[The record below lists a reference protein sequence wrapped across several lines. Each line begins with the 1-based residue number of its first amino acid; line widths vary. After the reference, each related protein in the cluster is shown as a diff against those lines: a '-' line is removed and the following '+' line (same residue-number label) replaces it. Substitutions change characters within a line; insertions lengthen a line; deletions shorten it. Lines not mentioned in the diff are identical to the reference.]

1 MLKKSFSSII
11 SLVLAVAICVTTCTS
26 AFAATSKQE
35 YISELILCSAS
46 SADEAKTKLAEQ
58 DYELLSTE
66 AVSNS
71 GMYIGYKS
79 TNDPDEAVTGISAM
93 NMEGKYSFSD
103 YEVLMDKMKENV
115 SATVEGLLP
124 MIAAYR
130 TNYNN
135 GSALAVTVHDVLNK
149 FYEDDSKTNM
159 GDYLLNC
166 DLKDTSALTKV
177 FMQGYSSFILD
188 IQQLLFIAGES
199 SGDQKWIE
207 KMGKSDV
214 DFLLDKYIDSYP
226 TPNKAYQAMA
236 AKYGDTADSIRTTWN
251 TFYENL
257 EKIKSEYFQ
266 DDSLKLNSDVVDK
279 KLDAA
284 EKAADTGITDDMTD
298 KEKAD
303 TILNEYETMAVTDNL
318 IDVSLID
325 YLDGIEYDGGTMLDF
340 FMRDESEV
348 DDSELYTL
356 AYFMGSSRSAQVN
369 NVGLQQVMSRAM
381 VDSDN
386 VDQTML
392 DDIVKSLSGFDQISI
407 YEGVDRSLFE
417 DGIALTSATNQKSM
431 ASASSWWDGLFS
443 RAFTNDAEYKW
454 YDLLALYVLPTVASG
469 LIWAGL
475 HIGTTLYDKPARAL
489 AAARAAFTQ
498 STYDEAG
505 NVITEVSRETLYNLR
520 NTPKTLGYAAYGK
533 GAVANGVGF
542 KIACAFKAA
551 FFVLTIALSVATL
564 VKVFVNIYTD
574 ESKTYTAIPSHIV
587 DTVSTDNG
595 DDYVA
600 YTAVQNTD
608 SKAGDLYNYKG
619 KGGWMVLYTTKD
631 NSVGAPLTTDVKIV
645 KGSTNAPLDYDNVTM
660 FGEEDALNLTSKDYT
675 AVNDSANGTY
685 MYVSRGDVSTTGSAF
700 SGGSLALAVGGGA
713 VAGLVIDALL
723 RGIKK
728 KRAKATN

>member
-1 MLKKSFSSII
+1 MLKKSFSAII

-103 YEVLMDKMKENV
+103 YEILMDKMKENV
-115 SATVEGLLP
+115 SATVEGLIP

-149 FYEDDSKTNM
+149 FYEDDSQTKM

-177 FMQGYSSFILD
+177 FMQGYSSFIVD

-207 KMGKSDV
+207 KMGNSDV

-226 TPNKAYQAMA
+226 TPNKAYQALA
-236 AKYGDTADSIRTTWN
+236 AKYGDTADSIRSTWN

-257 EKIKSEYFQ
+257 EKIKSQYFQ
-266 DDSLKLNSDVVDK
+266 DDSLKLNSDVVDE

-284 EKAADTGITDDMTD
+284 EKAAENEITDDMTD
-298 KEKAD
+298 KEKVDAF
-303 TILNEYETMAVTDNL
+303 LNESDAMAVTDNL

-356 AYFMGSSRSAQVN
+356 AYFMGNSRSAQVN

-381 VDSDN
+381 VDGDD

-392 DDIVKSLSGFDQISI
+392 DDIIKSLEAFEQVSI

-417 DGIALTSATNQKSM
+417 DGIALTSATNQKSS

-443 RAFTNDAEYKW
+443 RAFVNDADYKW

-475 HIGTTLYDKPARAL
+475 HIGTTLYDKPIRL
-489 AAARAAFTQ
+489 AEAARKSFAMGIEEGERIFT
-498 STYDEAG
+498 A
-505 NVITEVSRETLYNLR
+505 SRETLYELR

-542 KIACAFKAA
+542 KIACGLKAA
-551 FFVLTIALSVATL
+551 FFVLTIAFAVATL
-564 VKVFVNIYTD
+564 VKVFINIYTD
-574 ESKTYTAIPSHIV
+574 DSKTYTAVPSHIV

-595 DDYVA
+595 DDYVS

-631 NSVGAPLTTDVKIV
+631 KSVGAPLTTDVKIV
-645 KGSTNAPLDYDNVTM
+645 KGSTNAPLDYDNVSM
-660 FGEEDALNLTSKDYT
+660 FGETDALNLTSKDYT
-675 AVNDSANGTY
+675 SVDDTANGTY
-685 MYVSRGDVSTTGSAF
+685 MYVSRGDVSTTASAF
-700 SGGSLALAVGGGA
+700 SSGNLAIAVGGGA

-723 RGIKK
+723 RRFKK
-728 KRAKATN
+728 KKATATN

>member
-1 MLKKSFSSII
+1 MLKKSFSAII
-11 SLVLAVAICVTTCTS
+11 SLVLTVAICVTTCTS

-46 SADEAKTKLAEQ
+46 SADEAKKKLAEQ

-66 AVSNS
+66 SVSNS

-103 YEVLMDKMKENV
+103 YEILMDKMKENV
-115 SATVEGLLP
+115 SATVDGLVP

-130 TNYNN
+130 TNYNS

-166 DLKDTSALTKV
+166 DLKDTTALTKV
-177 FMQGYSSFILD
+177 FMQGYSSFIVD

-226 TPNKAYQAMA
+226 TPNKAYQALA

-257 EKIKSEYFQ
+257 EKIKSQYFQ
-266 DDSLKLNSDVVDK
+266 DDSLKLNSDVVDE

-284 EKAADTGITDDMTD
+284 EKAVKTEITDDMTD
-298 KEKAD
+298 QEKAD
-303 TILNEYETMAVTDNL
+303 TVSDTSDAMSVADNL
-318 IDVSLID
+318 LDVNLID

-348 DDSELYTL
+348 DDTELYTL
-356 AYFMGSSRSAQVN
+356 AYFMGTNRSAQVN

-381 VDSDN
+381 VDGDN

-392 DDIVKSLSGFDQISI
+392 DDVVKSLSGFDQVSI

-417 DGIALTSATNQKSM
+417 DGIALTSATTQKST

-443 RAFTNDAEYKW
+443 RAFSNDTDYKW

-475 HIGTTLYDKPARAL
+475 HIGTTLYDKSIRAVKTMQL
-489 AAARAAFTQ
+489 SLSKDA
-498 STYDEAG
+498 
-505 NVITEVSRETLYNLR
+505 EVTRDVLFNTRY
-520 NTPKTLGYAAYGK
+520 TPKTVGYAAYGK

-542 KIACAFKAA
+542 KIACGLKAA
-551 FFVLTIALSVATL
+551 FFVLTIAFAVATL
-564 VKVFVNIYTD
+564 VKVFINIYTD
-574 ESKTYTAIPSHIV
+574 DSKTYTAIPSHIV

-631 NSVGAPLTTDVKIV
+631 KTVGAPLTTDVKIV
-645 KGSTNAPLDYDNVTM
+645 KGSTNAPLDYDNVSM
-660 FGEEDALNLTSKDYT
+660 FGEADALNLTSKDYT

-685 MYVSRGDVSTTGSAF
+685 MYVSRGDVSTTASAF
-700 SGGSLALAVGGGA
+700 SSGSLAIAVGGGA

-723 RGIKK
+723 RRFKK
-728 KRAKATN
+728 KKATATN